1 MVPRTWNGGQL
12 FNIVEHGLHH
22 YLHHLLFHVDV
33 DVFVKLLEDREDD
46 VETFSADK
54 VGPALLHVMVSVLD
68 LDLEVP
74 HVVNVLN
81 DVLVDGGRFEQVVPV
96 ERDHKVEV

>member
-33 DVFVKLLEDREDD
+33 DVFVKLMEDREDD
-46 VETFSADK
+46 VETFSEDK
-54 VGPALLHVMVSVLD
+54 VGPLCCTSWLASWILTLRSLT
-68 LDLEVP
+68 L
-74 HVVNVLN
+74 
-81 DVLVDGGRFEQVVPV
+81 
-96 ERDHKVEV
+96 